1 MKSSMSLEL
10 SVVLCP
16 AEIAGLPAQD
26 LSKST
31 CVVFDVLRATSTMLA
46 ALNACATG
54 VLPVTEIAEAVA
66 AQTTRPGALLAG
78 ERGGRRITA
87 SDSDGVEFDFGNS
100 PREMIKER
108 VAGRLLIAT
117 TTNGTR
123 AIRACAKAEHV
134 LIGSFA
140 NLAATATWLTRA
152 SPSRVLLVGSGT
164 GEDPSLEDALAVG
177 ALIDRLRGS
186 TASLVLADSA
196 MLANLSYQQAKPR
209 LEDVFCE
216 ASNARRLLA
225 MPDLAADVAWC
236 LALDQCPFVAGL
248 EADGIIRVLS

>member
-1 MKSSMSLEL
+1 MEL
-10 SVVLCP
+10 SVVVSP
-16 AEIAGLPAQD
+16 AEIARLPEQD
-26 LSKST
+26 LSKRT

-46 ALNACATG
+46 ALNAGATG
-54 VLPVTEIAEAVA
+54 VLPVTEIAEALA
-66 AQTTRPGALLAG
+66 ARTTRPDALLAG

-87 SDSDGVEFDFGNS
+87 SEADGVEFDFGNS

-123 AIRACAKAEHV
+123 VIRACAKAENL

-140 NLAATATWLTRA
+140 NLAATATWLTHA
-152 SPSRVLLVGSGT
+152 SPSRVLLVCSGT
-164 GEDPSLEDALAVG
+164 GDDPCLEDALAVG

-196 MLANLSYQQAKPR
+196 ILADLSFQQAKPR
-209 LEDVFCE
+209 LKEVFCE
-216 ASNARRLLA
+216 ARNARRLLA

-248 EADGIIRVLS
+248 EADGIIRVPS